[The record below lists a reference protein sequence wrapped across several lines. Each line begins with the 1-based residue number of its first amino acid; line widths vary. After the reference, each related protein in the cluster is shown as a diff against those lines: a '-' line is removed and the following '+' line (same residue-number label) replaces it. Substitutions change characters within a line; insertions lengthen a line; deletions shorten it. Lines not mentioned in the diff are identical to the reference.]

1 MSTQNNDK
9 IVLSLD
15 EHKTTAQFSKDLK
28 RVLKQLP
35 DLSISGRLDGGLDE
49 AQQALKESERSM
61 RSIDK
66 LGASFQ
72 AQMTQAAQSISK
84 WLSLNT
90 VVSLFIS
97 QTQNAVKELRQVDTL
112 LTQIGAINSGLSRSD
127 LARIGDN
134 AFDAAG
140 TYGQKASDYLTGVQ
154 EALRAG
160 YDNAEAIS
168 ELSLAAQTA
177 GGMTSA
183 LARQMILA
191 TDRAF
196 HMNGSVT
203 ELTKALDGM
212 NEISNQSTVTMAD
225 ISEGIAAVGAEA
237 DSFGIG
243 IGQTA
248 AALGTMIDAAGGNA
262 PDTADAFRSILFYI
276 RQICDEDAGI
286 DAAGLSAYEAA
297 CASLNVRLVETKN
310 GILSLRDPMAVLGE
324 LADAYRGLDE
334 NDVRRNALL
343 DAVGGGS
350 TASQLDALL
359 SGWDTYESML
369 AQYENGAGSM
379 AREAELAADSWEG
392 SLNRL
397 SNTWTATL
405 GNIADSDAVA
415 AAVNGLNSLLSV
427 VERITDVLGSMGTI
441 GLGAGLFA
449 GIKNAGRVKRNPSY
463 RICLS

>member
-1 MSTQNNDK
+1 MSSQIDYK
-9 IVLSLD
+9 MVFGLD
-15 EHKTTAQFSKDLK
+15 VPKTTAQINTDLK
-28 RVLKQLP
+28 KVQRQLSDVKIP
-35 DLSISGRLDGGLDE
+35 GRLDSSLEHADKT
-49 AQQALKESERSM
+49 LKNTERSM
-61 RSIDK
+61 RSIDQ

-72 AQMTQAAQSISK
+72 SQMTQAAQSISK

-90 VVSLFIS
+90 AVTYFIS

-112 LTQIGAINSGLSRSD
+112 LTQIGASNNGLSRSD

-134 AFDAAG
+134 AFAAAG

-183 LARQMILA
+183 LARQMILT
-191 TDRAF
+191 TDRAY

-212 NEISNQSTVTMAD
+212 NEISNQNTVTMTD
-225 ISEGIAAVGAEA
+225 LSEGIAAVGAVA
-237 DSFGIG
+237 DSFGVS
-243 IGQTA
+243 IGQTT
-248 AALGTMIDAAGGNA
+248 AALGTMTAAAGGSA

-297 CASLNVRLVETKN
+297 CESLNVRLGETKS
-310 GILSLRDPMAVLGE
+310 GILSLRDPMTVLGE
-324 LADAYRGLDE
+324 LADAYRRLDE
-334 NDVRRNALL
+334 NDIRRNALL

-369 AQYENGAGSM
+369 TQYENGAGSM
-379 AREAELAADSWEG
+379 AREAELATDSWEG

-415 AAVNGLNSLLSV
+415 TAVNGLNSLLSV
-427 VERITDVLGSMGTI
+427 VERITDVLGSAGTI

-449 GIKNAGRVKRNPSY
+449 FVKNFA
-463 RICLS
+463 